1 MAIST
6 DEKILGL
13 ALLAERQQKELAD
26 AIAVM
31 SESVA
36 EFKSVSANVSQQV
49 RQGVTRE
56 IKQMDLGRLLSE
68 QTAATFR
75 SVEETALLIQK
86 QASVINQETF
96 SAREKLLDEYG
107 KLKNRF
113 WWFIG
118 AGVIFAAGLTVFNSR
133 YFNEELEVL
142 KANQN
147 VIYSEQQQLKKL
159 IEKSADKPKSPDN
172 TRKKQDVY

>member
-13 ALLAERQQKELAD
+13 ALLAERQQKDLAD

-56 IKQMDLGRLLSE
+56 IQQMDLGRLLSE
-68 QTAATFR
+68 QTAATFK
-75 SVEETALLIQK
+75 SVEDTALLIQK
-86 QASVINQETF
+86 QAGVINQETF
-96 SAREKLLDEYG
+96 SAREKLLHEYRQ
-107 KLKNRF
+107 LKNRF

-118 AGVIFAAGLTVFNSR
+118 AGVIFAAGLTVFNSW
-133 YFNEELEVL
+133 YFNDQMEVL
-142 KANQN
+142 KANQR
-147 VIYSEQQQLKKL
+147 VIYGDQQQLKQQ
-159 IEKSADKPKSPDN
+159 IEKLTDKSKSPDSP
-172 TRKKQDVY
+172 RKKQDVY

>member
-49 RQGVTRE
+49 RHGVTRE
-56 IKQMDLGRLLSE
+56 IQQMDLGRLLSE
-68 QTAATFR
+68 QTAATFK
-75 SVEETALLIQK
+75 SVEDTALLIQK

-96 SAREKLLDEYG
+96 SAREKLLYEYRQ
-107 KLKNRF
+107 LKNRF

-118 AGVIFAAGLTVFNSR
+118 AGVIFASGLTAFNSW
-133 YFNEELEVL
+133 YFNHELSRLSSGQHILYESISEL
-142 KANQN
+142 SEKMESLN
-147 VIYSEQQQLKKL
+147 VTKKG
-159 IEKSADKPKSPDN
+159 K
-172 TRKKQDVY
+172 

>member
-31 SESVA
+31 SESVT

-68 QTAATFR
+68 QTAATFK

-86 QASVINQETF
+86 QANVINQETF
-96 SAREKLLDEYG
+96 SARENLLHEYG

-113 WWFIG
+113 WLFIG

-133 YFNEELEVL
+133 YFNEELEVI
-142 KANQN
+142 KENQS
-147 VIYSEQQQLKKL
+147 VIYSEQQQLKQQLEKL
-159 IEKSADKPKSPDN
+159 TDKPKSQNNP
-172 TRKKQDVY
+172 RKKQDVY